1 MFTQL
6 FNLKRDT
13 QADRL
18 YAHYTTSRTHE
29 AYTRILHFT
38 IVPQIHSHTLHTS
51 LVTISQISDVYNL

>member
-18 YAHYTTSRTHE
+18 YAHYTTFHTHE
-29 AYTRILHFT
+29 TYTHILHFT
-38 IVPQIHSHTLHTS
+38 IAPQIHSHTLHAS